1 MSLLSV
7 GRSSKTESLIPASSR
22 LLGSNTGDIAVARPS
37 LACSISSDGYIHPV
51 GAVRVMSV
59 LAMRRQQQQQQQQL
73 LLLLL
78 NGGRAQQCESS
89 WRDKRA
95 RSAPKPRQPRSTT
108 PG

>member
-78 NGGRAQQCESS
+78 LNGAAVRKQLARQTCQIGAQAAAAAFYHT
-89 WRDKRA
+89 RLV
-95 RSAPKPRQPRSTT
+95 
-108 PG
+108 